1 MTYLFNDEVDNDA
14 FGRIRVS
21 DNFTLGDYKHL
32 YGIDP
37 NFIEKT
43 TNGAT
48 ITYQHDK
55 CCARLTTSNTASSSA
70 IHQTKFYH
78 HYMPGKSQL
87 IYSSFNFYS
96 AVPNV
101 TKRTGYFD
109 DKNGIFFEQTGDST
123 LNIVLRTFVNGIVEE
138 TRVPQSQWNNDKC
151 DGTGASDYVLDI
163 SKTQLC
169 WIDFQWLGVGR
180 ARVGFAHNGV
190 NICAHTFNGSN
201 QLTTVYMSNPNLPIR
216 CELTN
221 TGPTTGAF
229 FDQICSTVMSE
240 GGYVEAGQDWAIS
253 TPFQKTIPANSSVSV
268 PIMAIK
274 LKNKFQTYDNRMIAR
289 MGNLNVFSSG
299 ENIKYSLIKLPD
311 ISQLLY
317 GTNNWISV
325 NDASGVEYMTN
336 CYSYTDGSVID
347 VGFVAASTQG
357 SQRIGGS
364 PGSNLPSTA
373 KKNYIVQNYDS
384 SNSEIFMVA
393 ATNLGAS
400 STQVSVGM
408 QWREIY

>member
-201 QLTTVYMSNPNLPIR
+201 QLTTVYMSNPNLPII